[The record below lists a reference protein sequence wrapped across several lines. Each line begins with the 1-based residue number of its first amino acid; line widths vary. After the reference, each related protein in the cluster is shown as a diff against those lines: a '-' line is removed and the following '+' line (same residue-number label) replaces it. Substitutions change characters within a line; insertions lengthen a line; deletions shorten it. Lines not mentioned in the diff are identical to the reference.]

1 MPMFNKEA
9 PPARGETRAQQ
20 PAEAALS
27 IIASGMKIVGD
38 IETSGVLKIDGQVN
52 GSVTGARQV
61 LLGRGGAVHGN
72 VFADEVVL
80 AGVVNGSVVAA
91 GRLELQATA
100 SINGDI
106 ETRSIIVLEGARI
119 NGGVRMADALGAQ
132 RTSPEPL
139 RIASS
144 S

>member
-1 MPMFNKEA
+1 MPIFNKETS
-9 PPARGETRAQQ
+9 PARIDARAQQ

-38 IETSGVLKIDGQVN
+38 IETTGVVKIDGQIN

-61 LLGRGGAVHGN
+61 LLGRGGSVHGN
-72 VFADEVVL
+72 VLADEVVL
-80 AGVVNGSVVAA
+80 AGAVNGCVVAA
-91 GRLELQATA
+91 ERLELQGT
-100 SINGDI
+100 SSVNGDI

-119 NGGVRMADALGAQ
+119 NGGVRMGDSVSTQ
-132 RTSPEPL
+132 RSAPEPL